1 MIAADLNFDY
11 TLFIPEF
18 LLGGL
23 VVLLVALDLYVPQ
36 VKKSWLSYVAAAGLL
51 AVAGVS
57 LAWIGTES
65 DFAGIVSVDDYTTF
79 FRVFFMAMAAVICL
93 LSGKL
98 IEEKFSHPGE
108 YFALLVLST
117 IGAIGMA
124 ASRELMTAY
133 LSLELLSFSLYILV
147 SYQKFDAKSNEA
159 GLKYLLLGAFASA
172 MFLYGMS
179 LIYGI
184 AGSTYYS

>member
-1 MIAADLNFDY
+1 MIASDLNFDY
-11 TLFIPEF
+11 ALFIPEF

-36 VKKSWLSYVAAAGLL
+36 VKKSWLSYVAAVGLL
-51 AVAGVS
+51 IVAGVS
-57 LAWIGTES
+57 LAWIDKDG
-65 DFAGIVSVDDYTTF
+65 DFAGIIAVDDYTTF
-79 FRVFFMAMAAVICL
+79 FRVFFMLTAAVVCL
-93 LSGKL
+93 VSGKL

-133 LSLELLSFSLYILV
+133 LSLELLSF
-147 SYQKFDAKSNEA
+147 
-159 GLKYLLLGAFASA
+159 
-172 MFLYGMS
+172 
-179 LIYGI
+179 
-184 AGSTYYS
+184 